1 MKKYL
6 IYWGIFIAVC
16 AVLFALWW
24 TRPANYIERI
34 TTLNV
39 AAEETLFSQST
50 DSATVYLLKT
60 QPLYVKKVID
70 GCELHGGS
78 FASVDKTGAV
88 KFGNDA
94 AFKAHGLFKSNNI
107 GCLIKG
113 AIEKESWEIFVKDD
127 LLYFQLNH

>member
-6 IYWGIFIAVC
+6 IYWGVFIVVC
-16 AVLFALWW
+16 AVLFALWR

-34 TTLNV
+34 TTLSV

-50 DSATVYLLKT
+50 DSTTVYLLKT

-70 GCELHGGS
+70 GCELHGGA
-78 FASVDKTGAV
+78 FASVDQTSAV
-88 KFGNDA
+88 KFSNDS

-113 AIEKESWEIFVKDD
+113 NKEKDGWELFVKDD
-127 LLYFQLNH
+127 LLYFQLHR